1 VLTRLTYSEQ
11 SFLAGFGTWAYDPP
25 DRHDVDVVGLAGT
38 AQDRV
43 LNEFFAPL
51 TLARIDQLQTKYG
64 AGKTMNIADLFDWA
78 QSSIYGDVADG
89 RAASDGIV
97 LRNLQARY
105 ARQLGV
111 LWTSPAAGTP
121 DDARALARLKL
132 EELRHDVHAALGRS
146 GLDEVT
152 RAHLEELDAIANQAL
167 SAQTVV
173 KP

>member
-1 VLTRLTYSEQ
+1 MRA
-11 SFLAGFGTWAYDPP
+11 FLRHTLATIAYRAAKVERYAPPGFGNFQLGKA
-25 DRHDVDVVGLAGT
+25 
-38 AQDRV
+38 
-43 LNEFFAPL
+43 
-51 TLARIDQLQTKYG
+51 ARTPVEIISH
-64 AGKTMNIADLFDWA
+64 MADLFDWA

-111 LWTSPAAGTP
+111 LWTSPPAGTP

-132 EELRHDVHAALGRS
+132 EDLRHDVHAALGRS